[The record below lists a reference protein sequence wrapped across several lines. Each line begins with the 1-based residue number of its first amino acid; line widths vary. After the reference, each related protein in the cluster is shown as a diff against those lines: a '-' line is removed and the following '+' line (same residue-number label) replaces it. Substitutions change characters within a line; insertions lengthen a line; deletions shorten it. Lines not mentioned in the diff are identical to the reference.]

1 MATTSSAKQAHRS
14 ICTDQENA
22 QNVFLKPGK
31 WSAHNLL
38 GLHPVSSDLAQKI
51 DDPACLHKD
60 RVQIFVQN
68 LNVANIYFT
77 NKLSQTR
84 LNAAS
89 QLPLGVF
96 RCPKNHLKIQIFHH
110 IETLN
115 IANN

>member
-22 QNVFLKPGK
+22 QTVFLKPGK

-89 QLPLGVF
+89 QFAFV
-96 RCPKNHLKIQIFHH
+96 C
-110 IETLN
+110 
-115 IANN
+115 